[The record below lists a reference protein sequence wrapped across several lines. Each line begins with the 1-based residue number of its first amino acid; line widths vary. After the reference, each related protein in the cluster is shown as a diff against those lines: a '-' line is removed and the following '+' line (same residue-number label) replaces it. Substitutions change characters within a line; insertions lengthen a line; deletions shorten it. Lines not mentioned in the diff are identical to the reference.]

1 MKYIR
6 QFVIILAVSFLGE
19 ALKIMLPLP
28 VPASIYGLVLM
39 FLALETGILKLE
51 QVRETAKYLI
61 EIMPLMFI
69 PAGVGLLEAWGD
81 LKPIWIQVILI
92 MMISTIVVI
101 GISGRVTQMVIRLE
115 RKRKGRH
122 HEGSME

>member
-19 ALKIMLPLP
+19 ALKIMIPLP

>member
-92 MMISTIVVI
+92 MMISTIVVM

-115 RKRKGRH
+115 RKKKGRH

>member
-1 MKYIR
+1 MKYGR